1 MIKPLSSD
9 SIVANVR
16 AFYDRTA
23 AAYVERTFHLD
34 MTKTRRELTR
44 FLAPGARVLDAGCGS
59 GRDALAFAQAGYEVE
74 AFDASPELVAL
85 ARAHTGLDVACH
97 TFDDVTA
104 IERFDGIWACASLV
118 HLDNEGLLRALT
130 RLTAALKQG
139 GVIFMS
145 LKKGEG
151 LRFAEDGRVFN
162 DFTLERLFQVPPL
175 HSLELLRCS
184 QNVSALNQTDIWLNA
199 VFRKV

>member
-1 MIKPLSSD
+1 MSSLTI
-9 SIVANVR
+9 SPIVANVR

-34 MTKTRRELTR
+34 MTKPRRELTR
-44 FLAPGARVLDAGCGS
+44 LLRPGARVLDAGCGS
-59 GRDALAFAQAGYEVE
+59 GRDALAFSQAGFEVD
-74 AFDASPELVAL
+74 AFDASPEMAAL

-104 IERFDGIWACASLV
+104 LERYDGIWACASLV
-118 HLDNEGLLRALT
+118 HLDDEGLLRALT
-130 RLTAALKQG
+130 RLMAALKVG

-162 DFTLERLFQVPPL
+162 DFTLERLTELEPL
-175 HSLELLRCS
+175 RSLELLRYS
-184 QNVSALNQTDIWLNA
+184 QNVSALNQSDMWLNA

>member
-1 MIKPLSSD
+1 MSSLTV
-9 SIVANVR
+9 SPIVANVR

-34 MTKTRRELTR
+34 MSKTRRQLTR
-44 FLAPGARVLDAGCGS
+44 LLLPGARVLDAGCGS
-59 GRDALAFAQAGYEVE
+59 GRDALAFAQAGFEVD
-74 AFDASPELVAL
+74 AFDASPEMVAL

-97 TFDDVTA
+97 TFEDVTA
-104 IERFDGIWACASLV
+104 LERYDGIWACASLV
-118 HLDNEGLLRALT
+118 HLDDEGLLRALT
-130 RLTAALKQG
+130 RLMAALKVG

-162 DFTLERLFQVPPL
+162 DFTLERLTEMEPL
-175 HSLELLRCS
+175 RSLELLRFT
-184 QNVSALNQTDIWLNA
+184 QNLSTLNQSDVWLNA

>member
-1 MIKPLSSD
+1 MSSLTV
-9 SIVANVR
+9 SPIVANVR

-34 MTKTRRELTR
+34 MSKTRRQLTR
-44 FLAPGARVLDAGCGS
+44 LLLPGARVLDAGCGS
-59 GRDALAFAQAGYEVE
+59 GRDALAFAQAGFEVD
-74 AFDASPELVAL
+74 AFDASPEMVAL

-97 TFDDVTA
+97 TFEDVTA
-104 IERFDGIWACASLV
+104 LERYDGIWACASLV
-118 HLDNEGLLRALT
+118 HLDDEGLLRALK
-130 RLTAALKQG
+130 RLMAALKVG

-162 DFTLERLFQVPPL
+162 DFTLERLTEMEPL
-175 HSLELLRCS
+175 RSLELLRFT
-184 QNVSALNQTDIWLNA
+184 QNLSTLNQSDVWLNA

>member
-1 MIKPLSSD
+1 MSSLTV
-9 SIVANVR
+9 SPIVANVR

-34 MTKTRRELTR
+34 MSKTRRQLTR
-44 FLAPGARVLDAGCGS
+44 LLLPGARVLDAGCGS
-59 GRDALAFAQAGYEVE
+59 GRDALAFAQAGFEVD
-74 AFDASPELVAL
+74 AFDASPEMVAL

-104 IERFDGIWACASLV
+104 LERYDGIWACASLV
-118 HLDNEGLLRALT
+118 HLDDEGLLRALT
-130 RLTAALKQG
+130 RLMAALKVG

-162 DFTLERLFQVPPL
+162 DFTLERLTEMEPL
-175 HSLELLRCS
+175 RSLELLRFT
-184 QNVSALNQTDIWLNA
+184 QNLSTLNQSDVWLNA